1 MFTLHLLRL
10 LEYVKESGFVSKC
23 NPVGEL
29 SLGEHLSSPP
39 VPCTSAV
46 HQSSP
51 VIVDYN
57 MQHVNA

>member
-1 MFTLHLLRL
+1 MMFMLHLLRL
-10 LEYVKESGFVSKC
+10 LEFVKENGFVSKC
-23 NPVGEL
+23 NPAGL
-29 SLGEHLSSPP
+29 IREHLSSPP

-57 MQHVNA
+57 MQQVNA